1 MLQCARSLIR
11 HIRLFFHFH
20 THTHTHANVGVLNFV
35 QIFIDV
41 EINTHI
47 YPAELEVL
55 SVSTYLKNKHFS
67 DIFSINELSQ

>member
-1 MLQCARSLIR
+1 MCTLTHSSHSFILSLS
-11 HIRLFFHFH
+11 HS
-20 THTHTHANVGVLNFV
+20 HTHTHANVGVLNFV